1 MVFEVDFPVKP
12 NAILPDYLWAD
23 TLFAGGN
30 SSAIGNGNLFV
41 NCGTAIM
48 FIVKVHH
55 LWLWGIKLYSIVFC
69 LFRAS

>member
-55 LWLWGIKLYSIVFC
+55 L
-69 LFRAS
+69 